1 VSILSF
7 LQWLDNTTWSTALH
21 ESLYMYPLVESTH
34 VLTLM
39 LFVGLTVMWDLRL
52 LGIAFT
58 SVPVSDVARRI
69 LPWSRAGFYVMFI
82 TGALLF
88 YAIPVRNY
96 QNIFFRA
103 KMIMFVLA
111 LANIWFF
118 HNRTERT
125 LAGWDVDARPPRAAR
140 LAAVA
145 SIALWF
151 AIVVSGRMI
160 AYNWFDCD
168 IQPQS
173 DFINWAAGCG
183 VPPTE

>member
-1 VSILSF
+1 M
-7 LQWLDNTTWSTALH
+7 LDLLRWIDETAWSTALH

-39 LFVGLTVMWDLRL
+39 LFVGLTIMWDLRL
-52 LGIAFT
+52 LGLAFT
-58 SVPVSDVARRI
+58 RVPISEVARRI
-69 LPWSRAGFYVMFI
+69 LPWSRAGFYIMFV

-103 KMIMFVLA
+103 KMIMLLLA
-111 LANIWFF
+111 LLNIWYF
-118 HNRTERT
+118 HNRTERGI
-125 LAGWDVDARPPRAAR
+125 AGWDNVSTPPRAAR
-140 LAAVA
+140 IAAVV
-145 SIALWF
+145 SIVLWC

-173 DFINWAAGCG
+173 DFINWAAGCV
-183 VPPTE
+183 VPPPE